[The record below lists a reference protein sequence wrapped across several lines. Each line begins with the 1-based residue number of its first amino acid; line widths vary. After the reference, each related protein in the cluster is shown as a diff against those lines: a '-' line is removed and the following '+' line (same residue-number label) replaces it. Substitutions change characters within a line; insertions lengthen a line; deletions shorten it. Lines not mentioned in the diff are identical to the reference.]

1 MNPILRRLGFGP
13 TDRVA
18 IVHAD
23 DFGMCQ
29 ATIPAIADL
38 FDAGLVTSAAVMV
51 PCPWFNAAAALCR
64 SRSDLD
70 IGVHTTLNCEWGSY
84 RWGALSTSDPATGL
98 IDSEGAMPHTVAEL
112 DRADHA
118 AVACE
123 LQAQAERAQHA
134 GIDITHIDAHMG
146 AAFQPPFLPHYI
158 ALGQHYRVPTMVP
171 RLNAEQLRQRGTPNE
186 QIPQLLR
193 FQSELEEQG
202 LPLIDHLTW
211 MDLRMV
217 EDRGAMARHVF
228 DTLVPGLNYVILHP
242 ATDTPELRAIAP
254 DWQARVGDYETFLRA
269 DLKAYVAERGIYTI
283 GYRAIRDAMRAGV

>member
-1 MNPILRRLGFGP
+1 
-13 TDRVA
+13 
-18 IVHAD
+18 
-23 DFGMCQ
+23 
-29 ATIPAIADL
+29 
-38 FDAGLVTSAAVMV
+38 
-51 PCPWFNAAAALCR
+51 
-64 SRSDLD
+64 
-70 IGVHTTLNCEWGSY
+70 
-84 RWGALSTSDPATGL
+84 
-98 IDSEGAMPHTVAEL
+98 MPHTVAEL